1 MIEFGGN
8 RMPIRALVIVLAGLS
23 TMLLLG
29 SWEASADELKT
40 ADDNLAL
47 PDQPA
52 GNETLVTQTGSG
64 TPVNTVDVNNTIV
77 QQPNTIIVPTA
88 TTMAITNS
96 GSIDIGSNGSSS
108 SSASIISSASASI
121 IHGGVQ

>member
-1 MIEFGGN
+1 
-8 RMPIRALVIVLAGLS
+8 MPARALAIVFAGVS
-23 TMLLLG
+23 AILLLAS

-52 GNETLVTQTGSG
+52 GRETLVTQTGSG
-64 TPVNTVDVNNTIV
+64 TPVNTVDANNNIV
-77 QQPNTIIVPTA
+77 QQQPNTIIVPTA
-88 TTMAITNS
+88 TTMAITSS
-96 GSIDIGSNGSSS
+96 GSIAIGSNGSSS
-108 SSASIISSASASI
+108 SSASIISSASATI

>member
-1 MIEFGGN
+1 MSA
-8 RMPIRALVIVLAGLS
+8 RALAIVFAGVSAILAS
-23 TMLLLG
+23 

-64 TPVNTVDVNNTIV
+64 TPVNTVDTNNNIV
-77 QQPNTIIVPTA
+77 QQQPNTIIVPTA

-96 GSIDIGSNGSSS
+96 GSIAIGSNGSSS